1 MSKVK
6 HPYTGLDEPSKD
18 QRRATPLE
26 ASKMKQI
33 RYYGTHE
40 VSSDIA
46 NEYKG
51 ISSVSKDK
59 EKRLIKLMGGLRGKI
74 DKLRSEIEELQ
85 RYDDDLKN
93 KKYTKEIKEMTEEK
107 KLLTLELEKVL
118 KKLKEFR
125 VDQAE
130 KKKNKN
136 IVKKTK

>member
-40 VSSDIA
+40 VSEDIA
-46 NEYKG
+46 KEYKG

-59 EKRLIKLMGGLRGKI
+59 EKRLKKLRGGLRGKI
-74 DKLRSEIEELQ
+74 ARLDDEINELQ
-85 RYDDDLKN
+85 KIDDDLKN
-93 KKYTKEIKEMTEEK
+93 KKYTKEIKEMTEQK
-107 KLLTLELEKVL
+107 KLASLELSKVIR
-118 KKLKEFR
+118 KLKEFT
-125 VDQAE
+125 VDE
-130 KKKNKN
+130 DEKNKMKRSL
-136 IVKKTK
+136 KKD